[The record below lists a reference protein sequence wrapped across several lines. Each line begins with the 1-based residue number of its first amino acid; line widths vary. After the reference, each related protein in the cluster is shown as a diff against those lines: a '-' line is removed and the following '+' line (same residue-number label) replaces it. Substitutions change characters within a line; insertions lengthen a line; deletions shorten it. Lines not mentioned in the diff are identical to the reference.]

1 MAIREDVTKLV
12 NELKDEQLQLLLS
25 YGKFLKAET
34 EGLLD
39 IPKEETLAAIREV
52 EEMQKNPLKYK
63 KYTDVDEMMED
74 ILNS

>member
-1 MAIREDVTKLV
+1 MAIREDAIKLV

-25 YGKFLKAET
+25 YGKYLKAES

-39 IPKEETLAAIREV
+39 IPNEETLAAIREV
-52 EEMQKNPLKYK
+52 EEMQKNPLEYK
-63 KYTDVDEMMED
+63 KYSDVDEMMED